1 MKGFSVLVVVLLVG
15 CTRPSIVSLDD
26 TRNKFEQSAAAY
38 QTCMNAIGGDHT
50 CVPERLIME
59 ANQKAYA
66 DAMNSG
72 LNNQSR

>member
-1 MKGFSVLVVVLLVG
+1 
-15 CTRPSIVSLDD
+15 
-26 TRNKFEQSAAAY
+26 
-38 QTCMNAIGGDHT
+38 MNAIGGDHT

-72 LNNQSR
+72 LDNQSH